1 VTQAHASTGGGG
13 RSYQVVP
20 GDTLDGF
27 DVESVLS
34 KGGMGS
40 VFKAQERATGR
51 TVVLKV
57 PHLHLESDVVFFS
70 RFEREEKIGLR
81 LNHPFIA
88 TVLRVHAK
96 SRPYL
101 VMEYV
106 EGTSL
111 YQLMTTEGRLPVERV
126 LAIGRQICEALVYM
140 HAENVVHRDL
150 KPENILLDEQGRI
163 RLIDFGIALDFAARR
178 LTWGRLSSR
187 MGTPEYMAPEQIR
200 GHRGDDRVDLYAL
213 GLILYEMIAGVTPYE
228 APTLSALIKAK
239 TERAPRPLSEAV
251 PGIDP
256 HVSRVIMQALAVE
269 RADRYSSAVEMLG
282 ALTDPSS
289 AVTPAPSS
297 HRVGAALD
305 RLRPAAVWF
314 FVFATLIAL
323 VWFGSRPR

>member
-1 VTQAHASTGGGG
+1 
-13 RSYQVVP
+13 
-20 GDTLDGF
+20 
-27 DVESVLS
+27 
-34 KGGMGS
+34 MGC

-57 PHLHLESDVVFFS
+57 PHLHLEADVVFFS

-88 TVLRVHAK
+88 TVLRVPEK

-111 YQLMTTEGRLPVERV
+111 YHVMTTEGRLPVERV

-150 KPENILLDEQGRI
+150 KPENILVDEQGRI
-163 RLIDFGIALDFAARR
+163 RLIDFGVALDFAARR

-187 MGTPEYMAPEQIR
+187 MGTPEYMSPEQIR
-200 GHRGDDRVDLYAL
+200 GQRGDHRVDVYAL
-213 GLILYEMIAGVTPYE
+213 GFILYEMIAGVTPYE

-239 TERAPRPLSEAV
+239 TERAPRPLSDVV
-251 PGIDP
+251 PGLDP
-256 HVSRVIMQALAVE
+256 HVARVIMRALAVE
-269 RADRYSSAVEMLG
+269 KSDRYASAGEMLG
-282 ALTDPSS
+282 ALTDPES
-289 AVTPAPSS
+289 AITPPPTSRS
-297 HRVGAALD
+297 MNTVIE
-305 RLRPAAVWF
+305 RLRPASVWL

-323 VWFGSRPR
+323 VWFGARAR